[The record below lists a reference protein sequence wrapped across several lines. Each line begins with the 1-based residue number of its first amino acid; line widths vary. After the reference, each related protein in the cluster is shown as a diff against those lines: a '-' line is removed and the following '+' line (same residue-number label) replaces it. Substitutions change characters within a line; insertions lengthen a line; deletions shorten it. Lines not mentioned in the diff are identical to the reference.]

1 MFLRRNPVIRLLLPL
16 AVGIMIQWYIQLPL
30 FISTGVLVFYMLIS
44 LFMRQ
49 WSDFSKLKYAGL
61 QGSVMMLAVIAC
73 GMLVAYNKEVRHK
86 QSWLGHTYRQGQILA
101 ATLKEPLVAKEK
113 AYKAEAAVTYMIDS
127 AGSRPLSG
135 NIIIYFKKASSTQN
149 LKAGVQLLFKKP
161 LQEIRNAGNPG
172 SFDFRQYSLFNGI
185 THQVYLT
192 GKDYMILPG
201 KNIAVWKDL
210 LLKTREYVLHAI
222 KANIKGKKEQ
232 GLAEAMLIGYRD
244 DLDKSLLQ
252 SYSNTGVVHVIA
264 VSGMHLSLLYW
275 VVSLLLRPLL
285 KNRSARWLYALLVL
299 GILWGFSFIAGG
311 AASVVRAAVMF
322 SFITIGKQI
331 NRNVSIYNI
340 LAASAFCQ
348 LVYNPYWLWDVG
360 FQLSYIAV
368 LSIIIFYR
376 HVYSLLYI
384 KNQILDKIWQLAA
397 VSIAAQILTT
407 PLSIY
412 YFHQFPVY
420 FLLAN
425 MVVVPVSS
433 MVLVGTLILVIL
445 SPVKIFAVF
454 TGALLN
460 ALIWWL
466 NTFIERM
473 ETFPFALW
481 EGLQINIPQA
491 ILLLLIIAGLSFWLI
506 EKHKAGVWF
515 ALAGLLVFFS
525 IRSYSFLMAGRQQ
538 KLIVYKANNYAA
550 ADLISGRQYF
560 YIGPEELA
568 ENERLSA
575 YVLKP
580 SRTLHR
586 VPRTG
591 NRLAGYKKG
600 NAVYFK
606 NKKLLFINSSLKKV
620 GNIGKKLNIDVVILS
635 GNPGLYISD
644 LLAVMDPQQIVI
656 DGSVPAK
663 KAGYWVK
670 DCGSSGIPCH
680 NVSEDG
686 PFVMSLY

>member
-16 AVGIMIQWYIQLPL
+16 AVGIMIQWYVQVP
-30 FISTGVLVFYMLIS
+30 FCISTGVFIVCMLFF
-44 LFMRQ
+44 LFMGKQ
-49 WSDFSKLKYAGL
+49 SGFSKLKYAGL
-61 QGSVMMLAVIAC
+61 QGSVIVLAAISC
-73 GMLVAYNKEVRHK
+73 GMLLACNKDVRHR
-86 QSWLGHTYRQGQILA
+86 QSWLGHTYNQGEILV

-113 AYKAEAAVTYMIDS
+113 SYKATAAVTYIMDS
-127 AGSRPLSG
+127 AGRRPSSG
-135 NIIIYFKKASSTQN
+135 NIIIYFKKDSSIRN
-149 LKAGVQLLFKKP
+149 LKAGARLLFKKP
-161 LQEIRNAGNPG
+161 LQEIRNTGNPG
-172 SFDFRQYSLFNGI
+172 SFNFRQYALFNGI

-192 GKDYMILPG
+192 RNDYIILPG
-201 KNIAVWKDL
+201 KDIAVWKDL
-210 LLKTREYVLHAI
+210 LLKAREYVLHTI

-244 DLDKSLLQ
+244 DLDKDLLQ
-252 SYSNTGVVHVIA
+252 SYTNTGVVHVIA

-275 VVSLLLRPLL
+275 IISLLLRPLL
-285 KNRSARWLYALLVL
+285 KKRSARWLYAILVL
-299 GILWGFSFIAGG
+299 CILWGFSFIAGG

-322 SFITIGKQI
+322 SFITIGKLI
-331 NRNVSIYNI
+331 NRNASVYNI
-340 LAASAFCQ
+340 LVTSAFCQ

-368 LSIIIFYR
+368 LSIIIFYKP
-376 HVYSLLYI
+376 VYSLLYI
-384 KNQILDKIWQLAA
+384 KNPMLNKVWQLAA

-433 MVLVGTLILVIL
+433 VVLVGTLILVMVA
-445 SPVKIFAVF
+445 PVKILAAI

-481 EGLQINIPQA
+481 EGLQINVFQA
-491 ILLLLIIAGLSFWLI
+491 VLMLLIIAGLGFWLI
-506 EKHKAGVWF
+506 EKYKAGLWF
-515 ALAGLLVFFS
+515 TLTGLLVFFT
-525 IRSYSFLMAGRQQ
+525 IRAHSFFVAGHQQ
-538 KLIVYKANNYAA
+538 KLIVYNANNYTA
-550 ADLISGRQYF
+550 ADLISGRQYA
-560 YIGPEELA
+560 YVGHKELI
-568 ENERLSA
+568 ENETLSG

-580 SRTLHR
+580 SRVLHR
-586 VPRTG
+586 VKG
-591 NRLAGYKKG
+591 AGDEVVGYQNG
-600 NAVYFK
+600 PAVFFK
-606 NKKLLFINSSLKKV
+606 NKRLLFINSPLKKNA
-620 GNIGKKLNIDVVILS
+620 GYNKLNVDVVVLS
-635 GNPGLYISD
+635 GNLRLYISD
-644 LLAVMDPQQIVI
+644 LLAVMNPRQIVI

-663 KAGYWVK
+663 KAVYWVNN
-670 DCGSSGIPCH
+670 CRFSGISCH

-686 PFVMSLY
+686 AFVMSLD